1 MKKIVVLVLIALI
14 FSNCEKDD
22 ICVDDTTPRLIIE
35 FYDITNPAALKSV
48 LNLTV
53 KGEGAADYMV
63 FNTALA
69 KTDPNR
75 YLFNGNKLALPL
87 KLNDTITKY
96 SLVLKSTSLTESNED
111 FLEFHYTPQNVF
123 VSRACGY
130 KTIFQLDSPGG
141 AIATDSAL
149 PDTFWIQQNINIQKY
164 SIVTEDE
171 THIKIYF

>member
-141 AIATDSAL
+141 AIVTDSAP

>member
-63 FNTALA
+63 FNTTLA

-96 SLVLKSTSLTESNED
+96 SLVLNSTSLTASNED

-141 AIATDSAL
+141 AIVTDSAP

-164 SIVTEDE
+164 SIITEDE